1 MLTRLEIA
9 FSVNI
14 VCQFIQNPLEAHW
27 KIVKGI
33 LRYLSRTLKFGLIL
47 RKTSTAAT
55 LDLVSFCDVDLTSN
69 QDDRNSIFGYCVYLA
84 SNLITWQ
91 CKKQHTFSKSSIK
104 AKYRSLA
111 NIVVEMSWLQSL
123 LGELQ
128 VKCTKV
134 PIIQCDNLSIV
145 MLVAYHILHAMT
157 NHIQFDLYFVKEQT
171 DKYKSCTFYGSNF

>member
-27 KIVKGI
+27 KIVKRI

-55 LDLVSFCDVDLTSN
+55 LDLVSFCDVDSTWN

-84 SNLITWQ
+84 SNLITW
-91 CKKQHTFSKSSIK
+91 
-104 AKYRSLA
+104 
-111 NIVVEMSWLQSL
+111 
-123 LGELQ
+123 
-128 VKCTKV
+128 
-134 PIIQCDNLSIV
+134 
-145 MLVAYHILHAMT
+145 
-157 NHIQFDLYFVKEQT
+157 
-171 DKYKSCTFYGSNF
+171 